1 MDKVFSLISLTF
13 SAGAIDEL
21 LRGIVTSSLE
31 TFDRSVTK
39 EVTNHLFEERGKA
52 FSGMDLVSLNIQR
65 ARDHGLQPYNSYRR
79 LCNLTH
85 ARTFEDLAEEM
96 SKTMINKLKKVY
108 E

>member
-1 MDKVFSLISLTF
+1 MFSYFKGNYLL
-13 SAGAIDEL
+13 AGAIDEL

-31 TFDRSVTK
+31 TFDRSITK

-65 ARDHGLQPYNSYRR
+65 ARDHGLQPYNYYRR
-79 LCNLTH
+79 LCNLSY
-85 ARTFEDLAEEM
+85 ARSFEDLADEM
-96 SKTMINKLKKVY
+96 PKVIINKLKRIY